1 MCSGD
6 SGGSSA
12 DQSKM
17 EVSLTLTSRFD
28 VFSDQDQSDSR
39 GVLLRCLPRVESR
52 EYPPCLGSL
61 SRFQKECLC
70 LNWEIRI
77 N

>member
-1 MCSGD
+1 
-6 SGGSSA
+6 
-12 DQSKM
+12 M

-39 GVLLRCLPRVESR
+39 GVLLRYSLGLNPPAWVFMGFLFRLPK
-52 EYPPCLGSL
+52 EYLCFKLG
-61 SRFQKECLC
+61 
-70 LNWEIRI
+70 NY